1 MNNIAVKQNEDEMLS
16 LLKLQRFQY
25 NNISKISTLNLILSV
40 VLPIILSIIGLF
52 DLQENVVLYIN
63 LIGAVC
69 IFICLFLDTRIKELK
84 NKAAQVQY
92 IFDIN
97 LFEWEQNSLISN
109 LLITEL
115 ISIAQKNKIKSL
127 TGLENWYSVDKNLS
141 VNDAIFSC
149 QQQNIRWDKKLRKKY
164 MNLINIGCSVFVLLI
179 VSFAILSD
187 ISFNVLWSY
196 IFLIMPIFTYCIVFT
211 ITTKSNLKDQDEL
224 INTFNQYKNKKTI
237 SNKDLISLE
246 EKIFYYRKDLVKI
259 PNWFFNLYR
268 KEMQEEANNYA
279 KVESELSDQN

>member
-1 MNNIAVKQNEDEMLS
+1 
-16 LLKLQRFQY
+16 
-25 NNISKISTLNLILSV
+25 
-40 VLPIILSIIGLF
+40 
-52 DLQENVVLYIN
+52 
-63 LIGAVC
+63 
-69 IFICLFLDTRIKELK
+69 
-84 NKAAQVQY
+84 
-92 IFDIN
+92 
-97 LFEWEQNSLISN
+97 
-109 LLITEL
+109 
-115 ISIAQKNKIKSL
+115 
-127 TGLENWYSVDKNLS
+127 
-141 VNDAIFSC
+141 
-149 QQQNIRWDKKLRKKY
+149 

>member
-1 MNNIAVKQNEDEMLS
+1 MNNIAVKQNEEAMLS
-16 LLKLQRFQY
+16 LLKLQRFKY
-25 NNISKISTLNLILSV
+25 NNISKISTLNFILSV
-40 VLPIILSIIGLF
+40 MLPIILSIIGLF

-84 NKAAQVQY
+84 NNAAQVQY

-97 LFEWEQNSLISN
+97 LFGWKQNSLISN
-109 LLITEL
+109 LSLTEL
-115 ISIAQKNKIKSL
+115 ISIAQKDKIKSL
-127 TGLENWYSVDKNLS
+127 TGLENWYSIDKTLS
-141 VNDAIFSC
+141 VNNAIFSC
-149 QQQNIRWDKKLRKKY
+149 QQQNIRWDKKLRKRY
-164 MNLINIGCSVFVLLI
+164 MNLINIGCAVFVLLI

-196 IFLIMPIFTYCIVFT
+196 IFLIMPIFTYCIIFA

-224 INTFNQYKNKKTI
+224 INTFNQYKDKKTI

-268 KEMQEEANNYA
+268 NEMQEEADNYA